1 MKDLNEISSADSQEK
16 SAEKEIEEVIETAS
30 QEESQSEERES
41 LDTEALEN
49 AKNEILEAMKS
60 KAEGFKKATHAGAEE
75 SVEMHKKLLSELDS
89 TLEIKREDLVNR
101 YGDNEAEKIQGMIS
115 EVKEKIKTE
124 LSEFDHNASNVRNTE
139 QMLRNQSAMKEGLE
153 EMGKAKMEAEGQRMN
168 EQQINFLESNGIA
181 SEGLDNFAL
190 GEKAKELRAQV
201 NELRE
206 TLKSRRGDLGVSHK
220 KIISNPNGELAGLK
234 ELEESTRP
242 VEAPKKKTIADRIR
256 GIFGR

>member
-30 QEESQSEERES
+30 QEESQSEEKES
-41 LDTEALEN
+41 LDTEVLEN

-201 NELRE
+201 NELR
-206 TLKSRRGDLGVSHK
+206 
-220 KIISNPNGELAGLK
+220 
-234 ELEESTRP
+234 
-242 VEAPKKKTIADRIR
+242 
-256 GIFGR
+256 